1 MRFTAILALAMASFT
16 MAQSGT
22 TWLSE
27 VDCEEEGN
35 GYFLTTR
42 AFGLFQDLTER
53 RTTTPL
59 TQPRPQRRARAAL
72 VSSSSS
78 NMPRKSSKPSLSTS
92 STFSSLNGGTTTT
105 PTIPRLLT
113 DGAPLPTLIVFD
125 LDYTLW
131 PFWVDTHV
139 NGSKLTPA
147 PNSSNTAVLDRVGE
161 SFAFYTDVPS
171 ILHTLTTTLGVKV
184 GIASR
189 TCAPDLAR
197 EMLKL
202 LHVHPP
208 PPAATLEGGASAK
221 NNKAGKTRKAIEL
234 FDAGLQIYPG
244 SKITH
249 MQKLHKDT
257 GVPYEEFL
265 FFDDESR
272 NRDTEGLG
280 VTMWLVKDGVTW
292 GEIEA
297 GVREWRRRRA
307 ITAPVDGEQR
317 E

>member
-1 MRFTAILALAMASFT
+1 
-16 MAQSGT
+16 
-22 TWLSE
+22 
-27 VDCEEEGN
+27 
-35 GYFLTTR
+35 
-42 AFGLFQDLTER
+42 
-53 RTTTPL
+53 
-59 TQPRPQRRARAAL
+59 
-72 VSSSSS
+72 
-78 NMPRKSSKPSLSTS
+78 MPKKSSKPSLSAS
-92 STFSSLNGGTTTT
+92 STFNSVNTA

-139 NGSKLTPA
+139 NGSKLTPV
-147 PNSSNTAVLDRVGE
+147 PNSSNTAVVDRVGE
-161 SFAFYTDVPS
+161 SFAFYSDVPS
-171 ILHTLTTTLGVKV
+171 ILYALPTLGVKV

-208 PPAATLEGGASAK
+208 PAAEGAK
-221 NNKAGKTRKAIEL
+221 KVAKSRKAIEL
-234 FDAGLQIYPG
+234 FDAGMQIYPG

-257 GVPYEEFL
+257 GVPFEEFL

-297 GVREWRRRRA
+297 GVREWRRRRG
-307 ITAPVDGEQR
+307 ITAPGDVAQE
-317 E
+317 